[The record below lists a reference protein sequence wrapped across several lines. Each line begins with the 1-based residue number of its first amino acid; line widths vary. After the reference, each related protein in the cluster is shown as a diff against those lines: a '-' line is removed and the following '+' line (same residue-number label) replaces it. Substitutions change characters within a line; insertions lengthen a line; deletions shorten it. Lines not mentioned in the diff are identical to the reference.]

1 MLTILYFSSDCQKKS
16 GLVILDDD
24 DDDLIIRMWKSSK
37 FPYGKYIII

>member
-24 DDDLIIRMWKSSK
+24 DDLIIRMWKSSK